1 LHPECSG
8 KEWNNLVKYSFK
20 AKIMTPVTSYLV
32 VENEAQKEMLK
43 KKQEE
48 VLSGKQSL
56 DLSEDAVR
64 MSEPELLLLVVLV
77 ILIFLI
83 HRYGNGWRLV

>member
-1 LHPECSG
+1 M
-8 KEWNNLVKYSFK
+8 VKYSFK

>member
-1 LHPECSG
+1 
-8 KEWNNLVKYSFK
+8 
-20 AKIMTPVTSYLV
+20 MTPVTSYLV